1 MTAASAKTP
10 NDLTPSSRVS
20 QRSVAED
27 DFDGSNFVPDD
38 EDANS
43 EHDLAES
50 SVVSTDSAI
59 PPRLLDEQRSIE
71 VLSEAS
77 AASLGR

>member
-1 MTAASAKTP
+1 M
-10 NDLTPSSRVS
+10 S

-50 SVVSTDSAI
+50 SVVSQIQQCLPTS
-59 PPRLLDEQRSIE
+59 
-71 VLSEAS
+71 
-77 AASLGR
+77 G